1 MTLDAKRWTVGSNW
15 TLFLDRD
22 GVINQRIPGR
32 YVADI
37 EEFVFLDGVLEA
49 IRFFAENFGKIIV
62 VTNQQGIGKG
72 LMTDA
77 QLNRVHA
84 HMREQI
90 ERAGGRIDAIYYC
103 PKLAKDKPE
112 CRKPNIG
119 MARQAQADF
128 PEIDFE
134 QSIMVGD
141 SVTDM
146 EFGLKL
152 NMKTVFIQT
161 KPEDFA
167 AAQLLPINLY
177 CEKIY
182 DIIPC
187 LSFH

>member
-1 MTLDAKRWTVGSNW
+1 MVNGKQWMVNGDW

-37 EEFVFLDGVLEA
+37 EEFVFWDGALEA
-49 IRFFAENFGKIIV
+49 MRFFAKKFEKIIV

-77 QLNRVHA
+77 QLAHVHA

-90 ERAGGRIDAIYYC
+90 ELAGGRIDAIYYC
-103 PKLAKDKPE
+103 PKLAKDNPE

-119 MARQAQADF
+119 MALQAQADF
-128 PEIDFE
+128 PDIDFE
-134 QSIMVGD
+134 KSIMVGD

-146 EFGLKL
+146 QFGLKL

-167 AAQLLPINLY
+167 AAQVLPINLY
-177 CEKIY
+177 CKKIY

-187 LSFH
+187 LSFC